1 MMAELL
7 ALLRVP
13 EVRRRL
19 AVTAVLVAVY
29 RMGFW
34 LPLPLLNQAELSKQ
48 VSQGAM
54 GELLSVLAVVTA
66 SDIGSATIF
75 GLGVMPYISASILF
89 QLLGQVYPALA
100 EMQKEGESGRRKIN
114 EYTRYATIVLCYIQ
128 SFVWLSSLSKYPG
141 VVEAGASGFGWV
153 ASCALVMTAGT
164 AVLMWL
170 GEQIDAFGLGGGV
183 SLLMVVGIIARLP
196 VAVGSVL
203 DPFLREGVR
212 LGGDSGAE
220 TVLLLLVGFVAIV
233 AGVVVLNSAQR
244 RIPVESSKQRSVS
257 GGGQSLPLKLNQS
270 GVMPVIFASSL
281 LMLPGF
287 VFEWLSAR
295 INSPWIQVARE
306 SFASGTGLAYLLS
319 FVLLVYFFSFFWTSV
334 AFNPKQVA
342 DGLRDSG
349 VFVPGYRPGPRTEEF
364 LERVVIRVTVIG
376 ATGLIIVAVLPN
388 LVSSTF
394 GVGRML
400 SGFYGG
406 TGLLIVASVV
416 LDLRQKLKS
425 YRVFSK

>member
-1 MMAELL
+1 MMAELI

-13 EVRRRL
+13 EVKRRL
-19 AVTAVLVAVY
+19 LVTLILVAVY

-34 LPLPLLNQAELSKQ
+34 LPLPLLNQAELAKQ

-54 GELLSVLAVVTA
+54 GELLSALALVTA

-114 EYTRYATIVLCYIQ
+114 EYTRYATIVLCYVQ
-128 SFVWLSSLSKYPG
+128 SFVWLTSLTRYPG
-141 VVEAGASGFGWV
+141 VVQEAAAGFGWIA
-153 ASCALVMTAGT
+153 ASALVMTAGT

-170 GEQIDAFGLGGGV
+170 GEQIDAYGLGGGV

-196 VAVGSVL
+196 VAIGQVL
-203 DPFLREGVR
+203 SPFLREGVR
-212 LGGDSGAE
+212 LGGDNGAE
-220 TVLLLLVGFVAIV
+220 TILLLAVGFVGVV

-244 RIPVESSKQRSVS
+244 KIPVESSKHRGMS
-257 GGGQSLPLKLNQS
+257 GGQALPLKLNQS

-281 LMLPGF
+281 LMLPAF
-287 VFEWLSAR
+287 VFDWLAGR
-295 INSPWIQVARE
+295 TGLTWLQVAKE
-306 SFASGTGLAYLLS
+306 SFATGTGLAYLLS
-319 FVLLVYFFSFFWTSV
+319 FILLVYFFSFFWTSV

-376 ATGLIIVAVLPN
+376 ATGLIIVAILPN

>member
-1 MMAELL
+1 MMAELI

-19 AVTAVLVAVY
+19 IVTAVLVAVY

-34 LPLPLLNQAELSKQ
+34 LPLPLLNQAELAKQ

-114 EYTRYATIVLCYIQ
+114 EYTRYATIVLCYVQ
-128 SFVWLSSLSKYPG
+128 SFVWLSSLTKYPG
-141 VVEAGASGFGWV
+141 VLQPGASGFGWI
-153 ASCALVMTAGT
+153 ASSALVMTAGT

-196 VAVGSVL
+196 VAIGQVL
-203 DPFLREGVR
+203 DPFLRQGVR

-220 TVLLLLVGFVAIV
+220 TVLLLGAGFVAIV

-244 RIPVESSKQRSVS
+244 KIPVESSKHR
-257 GGGQSLPLKLNQS
+257 GMTGGQSLPLKLNQS

-287 VFEWLSAR
+287 IFEWLAGR
-295 INSPWIQVARE
+295 VDSPWVQVARE

-319 FVLLVYFFSFFWTSV
+319 FILLVYFFSFFWTSV

-376 ATGLIIVAVLPN
+376 ATGLIIVAILPN

>member
-1 MMAELL
+1 MMAELI
-7 ALLRVP
+7 ALFRVP
-13 EVRRRL
+13 EVKRRL
-19 AVTAVLVAVY
+19 LVTLILVAVY

-34 LPLPLLNQAELSKQ
+34 LPLPLLNQAELAKQ

-54 GELLSVLAVVTA
+54 GELLSALALVTA
-66 SDIGSATIF
+66 SDIGSATVF

-114 EYTRYATIVLCYIQ
+114 EYTRYATIVLCYVQ
-128 SFVWLSSLSKYPG
+128 SFFWLVQLTRYPG
-141 VVEAGASGFGWV
+141 VVQASASGFGWIA
-153 ASCALVMTAGT
+153 ASALIMTAGT

-196 VAVGSVL
+196 VAIGQVL

-212 LGGDSGAE
+212 LGGDNGAE
-220 TVLLLLVGFVAIV
+220 TILLLAIGFVAVV

-244 RIPVESSKQRSVS
+244 KIPVESSKHR
-257 GGGQSLPLKLNQS
+257 GMTGGQALPLKLNQS

-281 LMLPGF
+281 LMLPAF
-287 VFEWLSAR
+287 VLEWLAGR
-295 INSPWIQVARE
+295 LGAPWLQVAKE
-306 SFASGTGLAYLLS
+306 SFATGTGLAYLLS
-319 FVLLVYFFSFFWTSV
+319 FILLVYFFSFFWTSV

-364 LERVVIRVTVIG
+364 LERVVVRVTVIG
-376 ATGLIIVAVLPN
+376 ATGLIIVAILPN